1 MCVCVL
7 LINLADRL
15 VMYLFVITTNNS
27 CVVYIILS
35 EHQRFN
41 LKSKTI
47 RTNHQN
53 TTTTTNTATTT
64 S

>member
-1 MCVCVL
+1 VCVCVL
-7 LINLADRL
+7 LINLVDRL